1 MKLPVA
7 KIALAS
13 ATYLI
18 DKPYSYLIPQ
28 ELAEKVQAGMRVIVP
43 FGRGNRK
50 SEGIV
55 LRVVFEE
62 QMPRMKYIATLLDET
77 PVLNRES
84 LKLALWMRERYF
96 CTVYDAARS
105 MLPSGLYY
113 RFKERFV
120 LEQDVDIERAYE
132 VARDNRDARRIV
144 EMVVAT
150 PNGAERS
157 DIYAAF
163 GTKSPFATLEHLTAQ
178 GILRTESEL
187 HRKTKDK
194 SEIMVS
200 LAVSPE
206 AALEAV
212 EAKRKTAPLRY
223 AVVEQLVNL
232 GGCIAKELCYFTG
245 ASMHTIR
252 SLEKSGLVHLEK
264 HEVFRRPQV
273 MHTAQA
279 ERIILNREQQQV
291 FHGLYAL
298 CRSEQP
304 EAALLYGITGSG
316 KTQVY
321 LSLIRSVL
329 DMGKTA
335 MVLVPEIAL
344 TPQMLQIF
352 TAYFGSDV
360 AVLHSS
366 LRETER
372 YDEWKRVR
380 NGDARVVI
388 GTRSAV
394 FAPLENLGLI
404 IMDEEQEASYK
415 SSEQTPRYHARDVA
429 KFRVNHHRAL
439 LLMGSATPTVE
450 SFFKAERGVYHLF
463 RLTHRYNEQS
473 LPQVIIADMREELKR
488 GNSSSI
494 GEQLWQELKENI
506 HRGEQSILL
515 INRRGASRMVSCAA
529 CGEVPE
535 CPHCSVKLTY
545 HSANGRLMCHYCGH
559 SVRLNKTCDSCG
571 GPLIFLGTGTQRVEE
586 ELKARFPQ
594 VDILRM
600 DTDTISAKQSH
611 EAILYK
617 FEQKKTPILLGTQMV
632 AKGLDFANVT
642 LVGVIAADL
651 SLYVDDYRAG
661 ERTFS
666 LLTQVV
672 GRAGRGDK
680 VGRAVIQT
688 MTPENAVVT
697 CAAVQD
703 YERFYQRELLLR
715 ELRQA
720 PPYRDFFVLTATGLE
735 EVKVHSAC
743 VKLKRTVEQWVRE
756 STLDLQVLGPAPAAV
771 MKVNNRFRYRLI
783 LSGQDNRQSRAVV
796 GSLLRLAAEDKSNR
810 GVHVFVDCN
819 PMD

>member
-1 MKLPVA
+1 MKIPVA

-18 DKPYSYLIPQ
+18 DKPYSYLIPK
-28 ELAEKVQAGMRVIVP
+28 ELAEKLQAGMRAIVP
-43 FGRGNRK
+43 FGRGNKK

-55 LRVVFEE
+55 LRVVLEE
-62 QMPRMKYIATLLDET
+62 QMPRMKYVATLLDES
-77 PVLNRES
+77 PVLNGES

-120 LEQDVDIERAYE
+120 LAEGVDIEGAYDAAGE
-132 VARDNRDARRIV
+132 NRDARRIV

-157 DIYAAF
+157 DLYAAF
-163 GTKSPFATLEHLTAQ
+163 GTRSPFAALELLTGQ
-178 GILRTESEL
+178 GVLRTESEL
-187 HRKTKDK
+187 QRKTKDK

-200 LAVSPE
+200 LAVSPSL
-206 AALEAV
+206 ALEVA
-212 EAKRKTAPLRY
+212 EAKRKAAPMRY

-232 GGCIAKELCYFTG
+232 GSCIAKELCYFTG

-252 SLEKSGLVHLEK
+252 SLEKSGLVSLEK
-264 HEVFRRPQV
+264 YEVFRRPQ
-273 MHTAQA
+273 MAHALTAKP
-279 ERIILNREQQQV
+279 IVLNGQQQAAYN
-291 FHGLYAL
+291 GLNAL

-321 LSLIRSVL
+321 LSLIRSIL

-352 TAYFGSDV
+352 TAHFGSDV

-415 SSEQTPRYHARDVA
+415 SSEQTPRYHAREVA
-429 KFRVNHHRAL
+429 KFRVNHHKAL

-450 SFFKAERGVYHLF
+450 SFFKAERGIYHLF
-463 RLTHRYNEQS
+463 RLEHRYNEQD
-473 LPQVIIADMREELKR
+473 LPRVIIADMREELKQ
-488 GNSSSI
+488 GNSGSV
-494 GEQLWQELKENI
+494 GGQLMRELEENI
-506 HRGEQSILL
+506 RRGEQSILL
-515 INRRGASRMVSCAA
+515 INRRGASRMVSCAS

-559 SVRLNKTCDSCG
+559 SVRFSKTCDSCG
-571 GPLIFLGTGTQRVEE
+571 GPLIFLGTGTQRVED
-586 ELKARFPQ
+586 ELQEQFPG

-600 DTDTISAKQSH
+600 DTDTISVKQSH

-617 FEQKKTPILLGTQMV
+617 FEKDKTPILLGTQMV

-680 VGRAVIQT
+680 IGRAVIQT
-688 MTPENAVVT
+688 MTPENAVIT
-697 CAAVQD
+697 CAAVQE

-715 ELRQA
+715 ELRQV
-720 PPYRDFFVLTATGLE
+720 PPYRDLFVLTAMGAE
-735 EVKVHSAC
+735 EVKVHGAC
-743 VKLKRTVEQWVRE
+743 VKLKRTAERWIQE
-756 STLDLQVLGPAPAAV
+756 NALNLQVLGPAPAAV

-783 LSGQDNRQSRAVV
+783 LSGRDDGQSRSVV
-796 GSLLRLAAEDKSNR
+796 AKLLQLAAEDKSNQ
-810 GVHVFVDCN
+810 GIHVFVDCN

>member
-1 MKLPVA
+1 MKISVA

-28 ELAEKVQAGMRVIVP
+28 ELAEKVRAGMRVIVP
-43 FGRGNRK
+43 FGRGNKK

-77 PVLNRES
+77 PVLGVES

-96 CTVYDAARS
+96 CTVYDATRS

-120 LEQDVDIERAYE
+120 LAEGSDIERAYE
-132 VARDNRDARRIV
+132 AAGDNRDACRIV

-157 DIYAAF
+157 DIYATF
-163 GTKSPFATLEHLTAQ
+163 GARSPFSALERLTEA
-178 GILRTESEL
+178 GVLRAESEL
-187 HRKTKDK
+187 SRKTKDK
-194 SEIMVS
+194 NEIMVS
-200 LAVSPE
+200 LAVRPD

-212 EAKRKTAPLRY
+212 EAKRKTAPMRY

-232 GGCIAKELCYFTG
+232 GSCIAKELCYFTG

-252 SLEKSGLVHLEK
+252 SLEKSGLVSLEK
-264 HEVFRRPQV
+264 YEVFRRPQIN
-273 MHTAQA
+273 HAPTA
-279 ERIILNREQQQV
+279 EPIVLNEEQRV
-291 FHGLYAL
+291 AYNGLYAL
-298 CRSEQP
+298 CRSEEP
-304 EAALLYGITGSG
+304 EAALLHGITGSG

-344 TPQMLQIF
+344 TPQMLHIF
-352 TAYFGSDV
+352 TAYFGADV

-380 NGDARVVI
+380 NGDAQVVI

-429 KFRVNHHRAL
+429 KFRVNHHKAL

-450 SFFKAERGVYHLF
+450 SFFKAERGIYHLF
-463 RLTHRYNEQS
+463 RLERRFNEQS
-473 LPQVIIADMREELKR
+473 LPKVIIADMREELKR
-488 GNSSSI
+488 GNSGSV
-494 GEQLWQELKENI
+494 GGQLLRELEENI
-506 HRGEQSILL
+506 RRGEQSILL
-515 INRRGASRMVSCAA
+515 INRRGASRMVSCAS

-559 SVRLNKTCDSCG
+559 SLRMNKTCDSCG

-586 ELKARFPQ
+586 ELREHFPQ
-594 VDILRM
+594 AEILRM

-617 FEQKKTPILLGTQMV
+617 FEKDKIPILLGTQMV

-720 PPYRDFFVLTATGLE
+720 PPYRDLFVLTAMGAE

-743 VKLKRTVEQWVRE
+743 VKLKRTAERWAQDGG
-756 STLDLQVLGPAPAAV
+756 LDLQAFGPAPAAV

-783 LSGQDNRQSRAVV
+783 LAGRDHKDSRAVV
-796 GSLLRLAAEDKSNR
+796 AKLLRLAAEDKSNQ
-810 GVHVFVDCN
+810 GVHVFVDSN

>member
-1 MKLPVA
+1 MKIPVA
-7 KIALAS
+7 KIALAH

-28 ELAEKVQAGMRVIVP
+28 ELAQKLAAGMRVIVP

-55 LRVVFEE
+55 LRILEE
-62 QMPRMKYIATLLDET
+62 EPSGRMKYIATLLDET
-77 PVLNRES
+77 PVLGRES

-120 LEQDVDIERAYE
+120 LEQGVDAERAYE
-132 VARDNRDARRIV
+132 TAEGNRDARRIV

-150 PNGAERS
+150 PHGAERS
-157 DIYAAF
+157 DIYEAF
-163 GTKSPFATLEHLTAQ
+163 GTKSPFAALELLIGQ

-194 SEIMVS
+194 SEITVS

-206 AALEAV
+206 AAMEAV
-212 EAKRKTAPLRY
+212 EVKRKTAPLRY
-223 AVVEQLVNL
+223 AVMEQLVNL
-232 GGCIAKELCYFTG
+232 GSCIAKELCYFTG
-245 ASMHTIR
+245 ASMPTIR
-252 SLEKSGLVHLEK
+252 SLEKSGLVRLEK
-264 HEVFRRPQV
+264 YEVFRRPQLT
-273 MHTAQA
+273 TAPNA
-279 ERIILNREQQQV
+279 EPIVLNAEQQAAYN
-291 FHGLYAL
+291 GLYAL

-329 DMGKTA
+329 DAGKTA
-335 MVLVPEIAL
+335 MVLVPEIVL
-344 TPQMLQIF
+344 TPQILQIF
-352 TAYFGSDV
+352 TAHFSSDV

-415 SSEQTPRYHARDVA
+415 SSEQTPRYHTRDVA
-429 KFRVNHHRAL
+429 KFRVNQHKAL

-450 SFFKAERGVYHLF
+450 SFFKAECGVYHMF
-463 RLTHRYNEQS
+463 RLRHRYNDQS
-473 LPQVIIADMREELKR
+473 LPKVIIADMREELKR
-488 GNSSSI
+488 GNSGSI
-494 GEQLWQELKENI
+494 GAQLRQELEENI
-506 HRGEQSILL
+506 ARGEQSILL

-545 HSANGRLMCHYCGH
+545 HSANARLMCHYCGH
-559 SVRLNKTCDSCG
+559 SVRFSKTCGSCD

-586 ELKARFPQ
+586 ELKAHFPS

-617 FEQKKTPILLGTQMV
+617 FEQSKTPILLGTQMV

-703 YERFYQRELLLR
+703 YEHFYQRELLLR

-720 PPYRDFFVLTATGLE
+720 PPYRDLFVLTAMGTE
-735 EVKVHSAC
+735 EMKVHSAC

-756 STLDLQVLGPAPAAV
+756 NALDLQVFGPAPAAV

-783 LSGQDNRQSRAVV
+783 LSGRNDKQSRVV
-796 GSLLRLAAEDKSNR
+796 VAGLLRLAAEDKDNR

>member
-1 MKLPVA
+1 MKILVA
-7 KIALAS
+7 KIALAH

-28 ELAEKVQAGMRVIVP
+28 EFAQRLTVGMRVIVP

-55 LRVVFEE
+55 LQVIDEK
-62 QMPRMKYIATLLDET
+62 PSGRMKYISTLLDET
-77 PVLNRES
+77 AVLSKES

-120 LEQDVDIERAYE
+120 LEQDVDVERAYE
-132 VARDNRDARRIV
+132 AAGSNRDARRIV

-163 GTKSPFATLEHLTAQ
+163 GAKSPFAALEFLTGQ
-178 GILRTESEL
+178 GVLRTESEL

-206 AALEAV
+206 AALATV
-212 EAKRKTAPLRY
+212 EAKQKTAPLRY
-223 AVVEQLVNL
+223 AVMEQLVNL
-232 GGCIAKELCYFTG
+232 GSCIAKELCYFTG
-245 ASMHTIR
+245 ASMPTIR
-252 SLEKSGLVHLEK
+252 SLEKSGLVNLEK

-273 MHTAQA
+273 ATAPKA
-279 ERIILNREQQQV
+279 EPIVLNGEQQAA
-291 FHGLYAL
+291 FHGLHAL

-316 KTQVY
+316 KTLVY
-321 LSLIRSVL
+321 LNLIRSVL

-352 TAYFGSDV
+352 TAHFGSDV

-380 NGDARVVI
+380 KGDARVVI

-394 FAPLENLGLI
+394 FAPLNKLGLI

-429 KFRVNHHRAL
+429 KFRVNHHKAL

-463 RLTHRYNEQS
+463 RLSRRYNEQS
-473 LPQVIIADMREELKR
+473 LPKVIIADMREELKQ
-488 GNSSSI
+488 GNSGSV
-494 GEQLWQELKENI
+494 GTQLWQELEENI
-506 HRGEQSILL
+506 CRGEQSILL

-545 HSANGRLMCHYCGH
+545 HSANLRLMCHYCGH
-559 SVRLNKTCDSCG
+559 SVRFSKTCNGCG

-586 ELKARFPQ
+586 ELRARFPQ

-600 DTDTISAKQSH
+600 DTDTISARQSH

-617 FEQKKTPILLGTQMV
+617 FEKNKTPILLGTQMV

-651 SLYVDDYRAG
+651 SLYMDDYRAG

-703 YERFYQRELLLR
+703 YEHFYQRELLLR

-720 PPYRDFFVLTATGLE
+720 PPYRDLFVLTAMGAE
-735 EVKVHSAC
+735 EMKVHSAC
-743 VKLKRTVEQWVRE
+743 VKLKRTVEQWIKEKPLNLEVF
-756 STLDLQVLGPAPAAV
+756 GPAPAAV

-783 LSGQDNRQSRAVV
+783 LSGRDDKQSRAVV
-796 GSLLRLAAEDKSNR
+796 ASLLRLAAEDKSNQ
-810 GVHVFVDCN
+810 GVHVFIDCN
-819 PMD
+819 PVD